1 MKSQALRHAEV
12 QSRLETMETE
22 NKELREN
29 IHKIMEM
36 IQQNPSLANV
46 KPEVLTKKIL

>member
-1 MKSQALRHAEV
+1 MKYEHEQDMKSMQ
-12 QSRLETMETE
+12 
-22 NKELREN
+22 EN
-29 IHKIMEM
+29 INKIMEM